1 MSRNIS
7 VNKKLG
13 GSQTPFINA
22 NVAADAL
29 AVPLKHKNSGLFEAQ
44 LIRAN
49 RPSLT
54 VCPSDCGN
62 SSAAEPPLK
71 RRLSDLAVL
80 MRPPQLRRL
89 TF

>member
-29 AVPLKHKNSGLFEAQ
+29 AMPGYSKR
-44 LIRAN
+44 IRGYCTDRETN
-49 RPSLT
+49 
-54 VCPSDCGN
+54 
-62 SSAAEPPLK
+62 
-71 RRLSDLAVL
+71 LS
-80 MRPPQLRRL
+80 PHGYGKKQN
-89 TF
+89 